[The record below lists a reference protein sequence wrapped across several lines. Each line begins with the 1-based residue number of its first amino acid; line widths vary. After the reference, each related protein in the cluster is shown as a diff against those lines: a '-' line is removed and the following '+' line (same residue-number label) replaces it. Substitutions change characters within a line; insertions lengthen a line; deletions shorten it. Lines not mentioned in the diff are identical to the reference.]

1 MCLFTYIWYGFFF
14 IKVEPNHVDL
24 YVNDRNQILRE
35 PCYCINLNINVYVFV
50 TFNIDHSGGL
60 YFYSCCRTSVISG
73 LKDEEHHVHA
83 TTVVDYVNNEAPRL
97 VCGILEIFSP
107 PAPCSVECLCVDYV

>member
-1 MCLFTYIWYGFFF
+1 MFIYIYLVWFFF
-14 IKVEPNHVDL
+14 IKVDPNHVDF
-24 YVNDRNQILRE
+24 YVNDRNKILRE
-35 PCYCINLNINVYVFV
+35 NWYCINLNIKVYVFV
-50 TFNIDHSGGL
+50 TFNIDHSG
-60 YFYSCCRTSVISG
+60 
-73 LKDEEHHVHA
+73 VHA